1 MKRSGWLALVWLFA
15 GSAFA
20 HAGHDEPD
28 TASAAQ
34 RASAPFLW
42 QISDGKHHHYLLGS
56 VHLLPQAAHPLPAA
70 LEAAYAKADALVF
83 ESDLDALDD
92 PQTQKSVLAAAQQS
106 RLADEADAAL
116 LQRVHSAATASGLP
130 ADVCDPYTAW
140 FCALTL
146 ELVGYER
153 GGFESAFGIDQYF
166 HQRARGDRK
175 TIAWFE
181 TPATHLQLF
190 SAMHGATGIELLRSA
205 LDEQQQDEQA
215 PQALF
220 KAWQRGDEAFVEQL
234 VNDTRRDYPRVY
246 AALLVD
252 RNKAWLPALNTRLRQ
267 PRPQLIIVGA
277 AHLYG
282 RDGLIALLR
291 ARGFEVR
298 KP

>member
-1 MKRSGWLALVWLFA
+1 MRYWRRLALAWLFT

-20 HAGHDEPD
+20 HSGHDD
-28 TASAAQ
+28 AVAAAGS
-34 RASAPFLW
+34 RAGAPFLW
-42 QISDGKHHHYLLGS
+42 QVNDGKYRHYLLGS

-70 LEAAYAKADALVF
+70 LETAYAQADTLVF

-92 PQTQKSVLAAAQQS
+92 AQAQQTVLAAAQQG
-106 RLADEADAAL
+106 RLVDEADAAL
-116 LQRVHSAATASGLP
+116 LQRVRTVATAVGLP
-130 ADVCDPYTAW
+130 ADVCDAYAAW

-153 GGFESAFGIDQYF
+153 SGFESAFGIDQYF

-181 TPATHLQLF
+181 TPAAHLKLF
-190 SAMHGATGIELLRSA
+190 SAMRGATGIELLRSA

-215 PQALF
+215 PQQLF
-220 KAWQRGDEAFVEQL
+220 EAWQRGDEGFVEQL
-234 VNDTRRDYPRVY
+234 VDDTRSDYPRVY
-246 AALLVD
+246 AALLAD
-252 RNKAWLPALNTRLRQ
+252 RNRAWLPALDARLRQ
-267 PRPQLIIVGA
+267 SRPQLVIVGA

-291 ARGFEVR
+291 ARGFDVR